1 MDAFEWSAGIYASAL
16 AMAKCMTPTELT
28 RTALVYR
35 SQAVPF
41 DWVPSG
47 TPREPLRAVG
57 TEAGSRP

>member
-1 MDAFEWSAGIYASAL
+1 MAGEPEV
-16 AMAKCMTPTELT
+16 KQTRVPGVDRLT

-57 TEAGSRP
+57 TEAGSLP